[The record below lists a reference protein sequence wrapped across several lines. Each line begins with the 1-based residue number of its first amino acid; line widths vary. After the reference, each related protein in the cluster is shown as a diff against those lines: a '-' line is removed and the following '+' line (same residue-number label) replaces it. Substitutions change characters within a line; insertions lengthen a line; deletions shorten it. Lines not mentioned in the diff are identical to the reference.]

1 MQWMRAMSV
10 RPSIAVILNSHAGT
24 AKARPQVADELSQLF
39 RAAGCE
45 VEMIASVAGRSPME
59 VARDAS
65 RRAGIVV
72 AAGGD
77 GTISGVAAGI
87 LDSPAALGVVPLG
100 SRNHFAKDLHI
111 PLDLRGA
118 VEVIAAGHIGQV
130 DVGRVNDRVFINN
143 SSIGLYPGI
152 VEARESLREQGH
164 RKWTAMAIATWVFIK
179 NYSGVTVDLDA
190 DGAASRRRTP
200 FLFVG
205 NNEYAID
212 GLHVGGRTMLD
223 GGKLFAYLTPRTRTR
238 DLPALVG
245 KALVGRAGQSGAF
258 EIVPAAQLT
267 ISSPLM
273 RRLHVAIDGEVTM
286 MDLPLKYCACPRALR
301 VVLPRA

>member
-1 MQWMRAMSV
+1 
-10 RPSIAVILNSHAGT
+10 
-24 AKARPQVADELSQLF
+24 
-39 RAAGCE
+39 
-45 VEMIASVAGRSPME
+45 ME
-59 VARDAS
+59 VAREAS

-77 GTISGVAAGI
+77 GTISSVAAGV

-118 VEVIAAGHIGQV
+118 VEVIAAGNIGQV

-152 VEARESLREQGH
+152 VEAREALREQGH
-164 RKWTAMAIATWVFIK
+164 RKWTAMAIATWLFVK
-179 NYSGVTVDLDA
+179 NYPGMTIDFDA
-190 DGAASRRRTP
+190 DGTAGTWRTP

-212 GLHVGGRTMLD
+212 GLHVGGRTTLD
-223 GGKLFAYLTPRTRTR
+223 QGKLFAYLTPRTRTR

-245 KALVGRAGQSGAF
+245 KSLIGRAGKSGAF
-258 EIVPAAQLT
+258 EIVPAAELR
-267 ISSPLM
+267 ISSPTV
-273 RRLHVAIDGEVTM
+273 RRLRVAIDGEVTTL
-286 MDLPLKYCACPRALR
+286 DLPLKYCACPGALR
-301 VVLPRA
+301 VVLPRV